1 VAKHVL
7 RIGTRGSALALAQA
21 DRVVRRLRAAHPGLT
36 LELRTVRT
44 AGDRDQ
50 KRALEEIGGRGVF
63 VSALEDALLA
73 GEIDVAVH
81 SLKDVPTQVPAGLT
95 LAACPERAD
104 PHDALVSRA
113 GWSIDSLPEGARV
126 GTVSPRRRGQLLQ
139 ARPDLRVDPIRG
151 NVDTR
156 LGKVLAGEYDALVLA
171 RAGLLRLGR
180 RQGVKAVPIPF
191 RAMLPPAGQGTLV
204 AEVRSEDRST
214 LKFLAAIDDPALA
227 LASRLE
233 REVTSELGAG
243 CHGGLG
249 VLATVRAGRLR
260 LRAAVVAP
268 DGSALLWREVRGA
281 CDVADQLV
289 RRLIDRVGKDGGYIA
304 SPALDIPKDAR
315 PEIVAAMMELL
326 TSK

>member
-21 DRVVRRLRAAHPGLT
+21 DRVARRLRAAHPGLT

-63 VSALEDALLA
+63 VTALEDALLA

-81 SLKDVPTQVPAGLT
+81 SLKDVPTQLPAGLT

-126 GTVSPRRRGQLLQ
+126 GTGSPRRRGQLLHAHQ
-139 ARPDLRVDPIRG
+139 NLRVDPIRG

-180 RQGVKAVPIPF
+180 RQGIKAVPIPF
-191 RAMLPPAGQGTLV
+191 RVMLPPAGQGTLV
-204 AEVRSEDRST
+204 AEARRDDRST

-233 REVTSELGAG
+233 RQVTSELGAG

-249 VLATVRAGRLR
+249 VLATVRAGRLY

-289 RRLIDRVGKDGGYIA
+289 RRLIDRLRAEGA
-304 SPALDIPKDAR
+304 ERLLAAR
-315 PEIVAAMMELL
+315 PAG
-326 TSK
+326 